1 VATRLE
7 VLGQEW
13 TLNLAAAHLPPSVV
27 VTPRVPGGTT
37 IRPIVRLPLAA
48 LLVLPVAV
56 ATQTGEALIRTRGA
70 ITPVPDPA
78 APRTSS

>member
-1 VATRLE
+1 M
-7 VLGQEW
+7 
-13 TLNLAAAHLPPSVV
+13 
-27 VTPRVPGGTT
+27 
-37 IRPIVRLPLAA
+37 IRPIVRLTLAA
-48 LLVLPVAV
+48 LLVLPVTV